1 MVNCSP
7 GPGPCC
13 GGLSPEGAFL
23 SWVGRVVGGGGSA
36 GHTPV
41 CDCDAHSK
49 EKICWSRFLRGELNK
64 MLVFSGLWSSLG
76 RAVWAPSCPW
86 EGPVVEERWGRAWH
100 VPSHLRHTSWLVP
113 RRRSCHTVWPRRSG
127 SPSLSWLCLKPSS
140 RDDFLWAACPSHA
153 CLPSSVCWRG
163 AAWGAVPVG
172 GVCGGGVAPGAVS
185 TGCRKAPSPALRS
198 HHQLQSTA
206 IQEITLQSPK
216 GRRPVLKRGA
226 SVRYHPV
233 AS

>member
-1 MVNCSP
+1 MPLGSSWLTALPAPAHAAVACPQKEPSSR
-7 GPGPCC
+7 
-13 GGLSPEGAFL
+13 GLAV
-23 SWVGRVVGGGGSA
+23 SWAAGVVLV
-36 GHTPV
+36 TPPSV
-41 CDCDAHSK
+41 TDAHSK

-163 AAWGAVPVG
+163 AAWGAVPIG
-172 GVCGGGVAPGAVS
+172 GVCVWGV
-185 TGCRKAPSPALRS
+185 SPQGLFPPA
-198 HHQLQSTA
+198 A
-206 IQEITLQSPK
+206 E
-216 GRRPVLKRGA
+216 RRPARPLEVTTSFSQQQYKKSLFSPQKEGDL
-226 SVRYHPV
+226 S
-233 AS
+233 